1 MGPSHMLS
9 GVIQCHLSKQ
19 DNWSVPQDAATGSA
33 TRVWLQAQD
42 LVGKGGI
49 VADSLSEG
57 ARGCRRMHEP
67 GKMSARFLLEDAFG
81 MASAKPV
88 RSSGVFIRM
97 RRHLS
102 SCIHAKGCLC
112 CINPQ
117 I

>member
-42 LVGKGGI
+42 LVGKG
-49 VADSLSEG
+49 
-57 ARGCRRMHEP
+57 GCRRMHEP